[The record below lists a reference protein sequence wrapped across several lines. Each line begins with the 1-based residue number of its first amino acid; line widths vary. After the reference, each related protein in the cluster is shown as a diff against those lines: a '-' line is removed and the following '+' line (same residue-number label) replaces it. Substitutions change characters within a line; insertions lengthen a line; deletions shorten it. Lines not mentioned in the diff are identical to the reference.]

1 MPSAHAAVA
10 TAAKTQPMA
19 VSEEILQKQA
29 RGELS
34 KEQVEHFRHF
44 LARVDRELLSHRI
57 IQHNPYTSWFAR
69 GEVSDAELRH
79 FFRQFS
85 VFSNLFLVAQLL
97 KVINAPTLEQ
107 MRAGK
112 EILMNELGVI
122 YRKPRVEAAANGA
135 RSEAQK
141 DVEGDPALVNIEGS
155 VEGSTYKHKAA
166 HYEWMLGVGE
176 AIGLG
181 YDDLG
186 KRRHGT
192 KTTLHF
198 CDELNRTYGS
208 EDPMIAEGA
217 SFAVENW
224 AAAGFW
230 QDLEDGLVR
239 LKETRLPNLRL
250 AFFTWHNRVEGQ
262 HAAHVMDELE
272 EAYFAPNFDEEK
284 FFKGGREILDA
295 VAVFWDGLEDDRK
308 KKNSADD

>member
-1 MPSAHAAVA
+1 MPQA
-10 TAAKTQPMA
+10 AAKAPTTPQLA
-19 VSEEILQKQA
+19 ISAGIEERLAK
-29 RGELS
+29 GELS
-34 KEQVEHFRHF
+34 QKQVEDFRRF
-44 LARVDRELLSHRI
+44 LDRVNAELLSHRI
-57 IQHNPYTSWFAR
+57 IRENPYSRWFAR
-69 GEVSDAELRH
+69 GEASDAELRH
-79 FFRQFS
+79 FIQQFS

-97 KVINAPTLEQ
+97 KVINAPSLEQ

-122 YRKPRVEAAANGA
+122 YRKPRNDNVPQAGA
-135 RSEAQK
+135 EKSEAKK
-141 DVEGDPALVNIEGS
+141 DAEGDPALVSIEGS
-155 VEGSTYKHKAA
+155 VEGSTYKHRAA

-176 AIGLG
+176 PLGLG
-181 YDDLG
+181 YGDLG

-192 KTTLHF
+192 TTTLHF

-230 QDLEDGLVR
+230 QDLEDGLVK
-239 LKETRLPNLRL
+239 LKQDRIPGLKL

-272 EAYFAPNFDEEK
+272 EAYFDPHFDEAK
-284 FFKGGREILDA
+284 FFKGGHEILDA
-295 VAVFWDGLEDDRK
+295 VATFWDGLEDDRLK
-308 KKNSADD
+308 KRTKA

>member
-1 MPSAHAAVA
+1 MSAMHAAASVVHTTKLA
-10 TAAKTQPMA
+10 ISPGIK
-19 VSEEILQKQA
+19 ERFA
-29 RGELS
+29 RGELTR
-34 KEQVEHFRHF
+34 KQVDDFNAF
-44 LARVDRELLSHRI
+44 LDRVNRDLLSHRI
-57 IQHNPYTSWFAR
+57 IQHNPYTTWFAK
-69 GEVSDAELRH
+69 GEVSDDELKH

-85 VFSNLFLVAQLL
+85 VFSNLFLIAQLL
-97 KVINAPTLEQ
+97 KVINAPSLDQ

-112 EILMNELGVI
+112 EILMNELGVV
-122 YRKPRVEAAANGA
+122 YKKQRPDTASAGKTSGD
-135 RSEAQK
+135 K
-141 DVEGDPALVNIEGS
+141 DIEGDPALVNIEGS
-155 VEGSTYKHKAA
+155 VEGSIYKHRAA

-181 YDDLG
+181 YNDLG

-192 KTTLHF
+192 KNTLHF

-208 EDPMIAEGA
+208 EDPMFAEGA

-230 QDLEDGLVR
+230 QDLEDGL
-239 LKETRLPNLRL
+239 LKIREKRIPNLKL

-272 EAYFAPNFDEEK
+272 EAYFVDDFDADK
-284 FFKGGREILDA
+284 FFQGGHEILEA

-308 KKNSADD
+308 KKKYS

>member
-1 MPSAHAAVA
+1 MSAMHAAAHAPA
-10 TAAKTQPMA
+10 TPKLTISSEIEARLAK
-19 VSEEILQKQA
+19 
-29 RGELS
+29 GELT
-34 KEQVEHFRHF
+34 KKQVDGFRVF
-44 LARVDRELLSHRI
+44 LDRVNGELLSHRI
-57 IQHNPYTSWFAR
+57 IRHNAYSSWFAK
-69 GEVSDAELRH
+69 GEVSDDELKH

-85 VFSNLFLVAQLL
+85 VFSNLFLIAQLL
-97 KVINAPTLEQ
+97 KVINAPSLEQ

-112 EILMNELGVI
+112 EILMNELGVV
-122 YRKPRVEAAANGA
+122 YKKQRAEVASAAKTD
-135 RSEAQK
+135 AQK
-141 DVEGDPALVNIEGS
+141 DIEGDPALVNIEGS
-155 VEGSTYKHKAA
+155 VEGSIYKHRAA

-181 YDDLG
+181 YNDLG

-208 EDPMIAEGA
+208 EDAMIAEGS

-230 QDLEDGLVR
+230 QDLEDGL
-239 LKETRLPNLRL
+239 LKIREKRIPNLKL

-272 EAYFAPNFDEEK
+272 EAYFSPDFDQEK
-284 FFKGGREILDA
+284 FFQGGQEILEA
-295 VAVFWDGLEDDRK
+295 VAVFWEGLEDDRK
-308 KKNSADD
+308 KKKYS

>member
-1 MPSAHAAVA
+1 MSAMPQPRDVVH
-10 TAAKTQPMA
+10 TKTLS
-19 VSEEILQKQA
+19 VSPEMEA
-29 RGELS
+29 RLKKGELS
-34 KEQVEHFRHF
+34 KAQFDDFKLF
-44 LARVDRELLSHRI
+44 LDRVNRELLSHRI
-57 IQHNPYTSWFAR
+57 IQHNPYTSWFAK
-69 GEVSDAELRH
+69 GEANDQELKH

-85 VFSNLFLVAQLL
+85 VFSNLFLIAQLL
-97 KVINAPTLEQ
+97 KVINAPSLEQ

-112 EILMNELGVI
+112 EILLNELGVV
-122 YRKPRVEAAANGA
+122 YKKQRAESTAGGKAAGD
-135 RSEAQK
+135 K
-141 DVEGDPALVNIEGS
+141 DVEGDPALVNTEGS
-155 VEGSTYKHKAA
+155 VEGSIYKHRAA

-192 KTTLHF
+192 NTTLHF

-208 EDPMIAEGA
+208 EDPMFAEGA

-230 QDLEDGLVR
+230 QDLEDGL
-239 LKETRLPNLRL
+239 LKIRETRIPNLKL

-272 EAYFAPNFDEEK
+272 EAYFSPDFNAEK
-284 FFKGGREILDA
+284 FFKGGKEILEA

-308 KKNSADD
+308 TKRYQ